1 MLDCGL
7 RINTL
12 TMLNCKENGTLIL
25 AKNNYKPKKHT
36 FGMNQTYYMNQ
47 NSIFTSDIPLL
58 LFSDEPLEPLPNG
71 LMEVILKHI

>member
-25 AKNNYKPKKHT
+25 AKNNYKQKTHIWHESNILHEPKQHFYLRHT
-36 FGMNQTYYMNQ
+36 IAI
-47 NSIFTSDIPLL
+47 IF
-58 LFSDEPLEPLPNG
+58 
-71 LMEVILKHI
+71 

>member
-12 TMLNCKENGTLIL
+12 TRLNCKENGTLIL
-25 AKNNYKPKKHT
+25 AKNNYKQKTHS
-36 FGMNQTYYMNQ
+36 MNQTYYMNQ

>member
-1 MLDCGL
+1 
-7 RINTL
+7 
-12 TMLNCKENGTLIL
+12 
-25 AKNNYKPKKHT
+25 
-36 FGMNQTYYMNQ
+36 MNQTYYMNQ